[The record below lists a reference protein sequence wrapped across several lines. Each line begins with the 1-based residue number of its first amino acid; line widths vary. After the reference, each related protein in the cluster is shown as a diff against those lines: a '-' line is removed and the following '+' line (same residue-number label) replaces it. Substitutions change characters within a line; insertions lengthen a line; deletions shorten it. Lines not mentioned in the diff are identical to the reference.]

1 MKNKFTLLLAIFVV
15 LLLVGGLVL
24 SLFNWQS
31 CENNALQGAA
41 VAEPEMI
48 PLSEE
53 EIAKIQDRDIWSE
66 GELFN
71 IFDRNR
77 DGSLS
82 YEEFRVVLDVVIEE

>member
-1 MKNKFTLLLAIFVV
+1 MKNKYTIFLTIFVV

-24 SLFNWQS
+24 SLFNWRD
-31 CENNALQGAA
+31 CESNALQGAA
-41 VAEPEMI
+41 TVEPEMI

-82 YEEFRVVLDVVIEE
+82 YEEFRVVLAIVTEE